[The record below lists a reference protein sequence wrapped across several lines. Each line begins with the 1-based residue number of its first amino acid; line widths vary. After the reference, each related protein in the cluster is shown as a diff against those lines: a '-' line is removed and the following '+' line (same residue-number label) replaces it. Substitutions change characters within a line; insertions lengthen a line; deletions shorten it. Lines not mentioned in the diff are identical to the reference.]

1 MQDLHDNMFE
11 ETLHE
16 ATKDLSSRV
25 SFEHHDFFTTQSLY
39 KGVDAWVLR
48 QCLHNWSD
56 EDGAKILK
64 QFVPAMEKNPKTAL
78 LINES
83 IIPNRGD
90 LPLNEERSF
99 RQIDIAMFITTNAK
113 QRTENDWRDLIASA
127 DPKLR
132 VRQTV
137 NCSNTLL
144 RPLFQITRI
153 LRDTGTMGVIEIHL
167 DTGYTNGNGLSQ
179 GHSLLDGGHSN
190 GEKMGQGHSLLD
202 GGHSNGDGMGQGH
215 LLHDGGYSNGDG
227 MGQGHLQLNS

>member
-1 MQDLHDNMFE
+1 VVQDLHDNMFE

-25 SFEHHDFFTTQSLY
+25 SFERHDFFTTQTLY

-64 QFVPAMEKNPKTAL
+64 QFIPAMEKNPKTAL

-132 VRQTV
+132 
-137 NCSNTLL
+137 
-144 RPLFQITRI
+144 ITRI

-167 DTGYTNGNGLSQ
+167 DTGYANGNGI
-179 GHSLLDGGHSN
+179 
-190 GEKMGQGHSLLD
+190 GQGHSLLD
-202 GGHSNGDGMGQGH
+202 SGHSNGEQMEQGH
-215 LLHDGGYSNGDG
+215 LLHDGGYSNGDE

>member
-11 ETLHE
+11 ETLTE

-25 SFEHHDFFTTQSLY
+25 SFVHHDFFTTQPLY
-39 KGVDAWVLR
+39 EGVDAWVLR

-56 EDGAKILK
+56 EDGVKILK

-113 QRTENDWRDLIASA
+113 QRTESEWRALIASA
-127 DPKLR
+127 DPRLR
-132 VRQTV
+132 VT
-137 NCSNTLL
+137 
-144 RPLFQITRI
+144 
-153 LRDTGTMGVIEIHL
+153 
-167 DTGYTNGNGLSQ
+167 
-179 GHSLLDGGHSN
+179 
-190 GEKMGQGHSLLD
+190 
-202 GGHSNGDGMGQGH
+202 
-215 LLHDGGYSNGDG
+215 
-227 MGQGHLQLNS
+227 